1 MRGLESLAS
10 RLGDLEA
17 EAHVGWV
24 PSSTPDG
31 ERAWIKGRGS
41 GLQFLR
47 ELTRWMRD
55 NQYPAALE
63 ALPDDLREQVDLW
76 SRAEVDGPEFGEI
89 ARMDRTQARH
99 VLGMM

>member
-17 EAHVGWV
+17 EVHVGWI
-24 PSSTPDG
+24 PSTTLDG

-41 GLQFLR
+41 GIEFLR
-47 ELTRWMRD
+47 QLTLWMRD
-55 NQYPAALE
+55 HSYPAALE

-76 SRAEVDGPEFGEI
+76 SRAEVDGPNFGEI
-89 ARMDRTQARH
+89 ARMDRTQARN